1 MLAGSSWSHASYTT
15 KNHYLWPDV
24 EFDRALFADLK
35 AANYTVW
42 RNLEREALIDSGNNE
57 FLSWV
62 CLAGALDELHLKPVH
77 LDSAETWI
85 FNSTKVT
92 AVFK

>member
-1 MLAGSSWSHASYTT
+1 MSAPSDL
-15 KNHYLWPDV
+15 DV
-24 EFDRALFADLK
+24 QWDIEFDRRLFADLQ
-35 AANYTVW
+35 AGNYGAW
-42 RNLEREALIDSGNNE
+42 RDLDREALIDSGNNE

-62 CLAGALDELHLKPVH
+62 CLAGALNELDLKPVY

-85 FNSTKVT
+85 LNSTKVT